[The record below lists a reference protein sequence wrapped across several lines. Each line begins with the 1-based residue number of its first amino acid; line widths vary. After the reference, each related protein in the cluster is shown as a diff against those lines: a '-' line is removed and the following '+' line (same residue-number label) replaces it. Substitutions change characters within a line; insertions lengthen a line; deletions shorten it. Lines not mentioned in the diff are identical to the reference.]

1 MARLAGDL
9 LSGPDRSVLI
19 WRLGEAGTDRY
30 DVVVA
35 ADVIGQFRDPLVDF
49 TELFSR
55 VDAAGLLICSTQ
67 IYDGGKLD
75 RQRYVFGPGHA
86 SYYSPDSLRR
96 IAAAHQMRADI
107 QIPTVQATKNHHRWR
122 YVIFTRRRGPR
133 REAARG
139 STNPKAPRCEV
150 AARLPWN
157 RHVAAVHRVEDVVA

>member
-1 MARLAGDL
+1 VWLCPRCGYVEIPGGDHASTDSGAPSGGEVAMARLAGDL

-19 WRLGEAGTDRY
+19 WRRGEAGTERY

-35 ADVIGQFRDPLVDF
+35 ADVIGQFRDPHVDF

-67 IYDGGKLD
+67 IYDGGKLY

-96 IAAAHQMRADI
+96 IAAAHQMRVDI
-107 QIPTVQATKNHHRWR
+107 QVPRVQATKNHHRWR
-122 YVIFTRRRGPR
+122 YVIFYPASR
-133 REAARG
+133 
-139 STNPKAPRCEV
+139 SSS
-150 AARLPWN
+150 
-157 RHVAAVHRVEDVVA
+157 